1 MNKETNKQTN
11 KQKFTK
17 TQMFKMYKKNTK
29 TDLTGH
35 SGGEVAGGTVSTAL
49 TGWSP
54 SVFN

>member
-11 KQKFTK
+11 KQEFTK
-17 TQMFKMYKKNTK
+17 TQMYKKNTK